1 MNTKGKRSE
10 RKKMSNTTG
19 ENSYNMKEGELVE
32 IKGAVRMVVK
42 EMTFKEYCQRHDDLG
57 LEYDIDDAWENWQE
71 RGPLF
76 EVIDENG
83 QLRAMWNE
91 KRSQ

>member
-1 MNTKGKRSE
+1 MGKLKS
-10 RKKMSNTTG
+10 KKKN
-19 ENSYNMKEGELVE
+19 NMAEGELVE
-32 IKGAVRMVVK
+32 FKGSYRFVVK
-42 EMTFKEYCQRHDDLG
+42 EMTFKEYCERHDEYG

-83 QLRAMWNE
+83 KLRAMWNE
-91 KRSQ
+91 